1 LGIFKAYC
9 TRVGSGPFPTEL
21 ENETGEKIRQIG
33 REFGATTGRPRRC
46 GWLDLPALKYS
57 ILINGVTQLIMTK
70 ADVLSGFEKVQ
81 VCTSYLVDGIDTDE
95 FPFDIDPRYVQPVYT
110 ELPGWNED
118 LTGIRNANQIPQ
130 NLQDYIHFIEK
141 ALEVPVT
148 IVSVGPD
155 REQTILMR

>member
-1 LGIFKAYC
+1 
-9 TRVGSGPFPTEL
+9 
-21 ENETGEKIRQIG
+21 
-33 REFGATTGRPRRC
+33 
-46 GWLDLPALKYS
+46 
-57 ILINGVTQLIMTK
+57 MTK

-110 ELPGWNED
+110 ELRGWNED
-118 LTGIRNANQIPQ
+118 LTGIRNGNQIPQ
-130 NLQDYIHFIEK
+130 NLQDYISFIEN